1 MSESLIEVSGLSKL
15 FRAKGRTVQALHDVS
30 FSVAAGEAFGFI
42 GPNGAG
48 KSTTIKILLDIV
60 SDYEGDVLLG
70 GRPAREAGSRIGVG
84 YVPESPALY
93 EVLTPLDLLMMA
105 VAMHRVRHD
114 SPKRLCMEWLER
126 FSVADAAMRRIREL
140 SKGTVQ
146 RVALAHAMVVMPR
159 ILILDEP
166 LSGLDPI
173 GRRDVVDVLANYR
186 RDGGT
191 IFFTSHVLHDVERVA
206 DRFALIHRGRLRT
219 VRSPSEL
226 LGESQMVTVRTV
238 GQAVVEG
245 MRADF
250 DGRWV
255 TEIASEGLWQL
266 LERLRAAGHV
276 VIEIRPMLSLE
287 AAFMRFVQDDIR
299 ADVSAVAI

>member
-15 FRAKGRTVQALHDVS
+15 FRAKGRTVRALHDVS

-60 SDYEGDVLLG
+60 SDYEGEVLLG
-70 GRPAREAGSRIGVG
+70 GRPAREASSRIGVG

-93 EVLTPLDLLMMA
+93 EVLTPLDLLMTA
-105 VAMHRVRHD
+105 VAMHRIRHD

-126 FSVADAAMRRIREL
+126 FSVADSAMRRIREL

-173 GRRDVVDVLANYR
+173 GRRDVVDVLADYR

-276 VIEIRPMLSLE
+276 LIEIRPMLSLE

-299 ADVSAVAI
+299 AHVPAVAI

>member
-1 MSESLIEVSGLSKL
+1 VSESLIEVSGLSKL